1 MRKTRKILFY
11 VLCLT
16 ISINL
21 VSCGSGKSPDS
32 PAPTDISPT
41 LPPSNPTAQSTPEPA
56 SQTVDAGPILF
67 NAGSDVF
74 LPYQSCIDLDFGKI
88 NTESQSAC
96 DFSAQTANNEAGRIY
111 LQLNPLTSSAFAF
124 DSPFQELPSIEQCKE
139 LPGYLSTPVVGN
151 PVENYI
157 CYHTSDS
164 RYGILYLKDWDT
176 DHGLTLTWQTFPNE
190 SDFSPTEET
199 PYDAATFIADLTVLD
214 GSPFSPG
221 ETFSKGWRLRN
232 SGTTTWDTDYQLVFL
247 SGSQMD
253 GPLEQSLPIQVFPN
267 DSIDIYVN
275 LTAPDQPGEYTGQ
288 WMLKN
293 SSGETFGIG
302 VGAQQSF
309 YVNILVTDQ

>member
-1 MRKTRKILFY
+1 MPFLPHHQHQ
-11 VLCLT
+11 
-16 ISINL
+16 
-21 VSCGSGKSPDS
+21 SCKLWFRQVIRFPCSHGYP
-32 PAPTDISPT
+32 PT
-41 LPPSNPTAQSTPEPA
+41 LPPSNPTTRPTEPA
-56 SQTVDAGPILF
+56 SQTADVGPILF

-74 LPYQSCIDLDFGKI
+74 LPHQSCIDLDFGKI
-88 NTESQSAC
+88 NAESQSAC
-96 DFSAQTANNEAGRIY
+96 DFSAQTAENEAGRIY
-111 LQLNPLTSSAFAF
+111 LQLNPLNSSAFAF
-124 DSPFQELPSIEQCKE
+124 DTLFQEPPSIEQCKE
-139 LPGYLSTPVVGN
+139 LQGYLSTPVVGN

-157 CYHTSDS
+157 CYRTSDS

-176 DHGLTLTWQTFPNE
+176 DNGMTLTWQTYPNE

-199 PYDAATFIADLTVLD
+199 LYDAATFIADLTVLD

-232 SGTTTWDTDYQLVFL
+232 SGTTTWDTDYRLVYL
-247 SGSQMD
+247 SGSQMG
-253 GPLEQSLPIQVFPN
+253 GPLEQPLPIQVSPD

-275 LTAPDQPGEYTGQ
+275 LTAPDQPGEYTGH